1 MKTQKS
7 KSENE
12 ATNTTGILKLIPE
25 IKNDK
30 IIDLRNIV
38 LGKRDKSRFF
48 SFPQTE
54 TIATKLK
61 TVIEQLKND
70 LSKTDFY
77 DTFYYLINQKYYD
90 TGKVVIDNTYMAL
103 QNKATI
109 LNLHIYIAYVYNVYG
124 YKHLKLVTKQH
135 DNKKFWYVSIF
146 VEEGFTTHHI
156 KQAIGN
162 EIRNVANNLM
172 IIPTHIHDIL
182 TGNETRQQIIK
193 LIEG

>member
-1 MKTQKS
+1 MKNT
-7 KSENE
+7 KSEND
-12 ATNTTGILKLIPE
+12 ATTTGILKLIPK
-25 IKNDK
+25 IKNEK
-30 IIDLRNIV
+30 IVDLRNIV

-54 TIATKLK
+54 TIAIKLK
-61 TVIEQLKND
+61 TVIEQLKKD
-70 LSKTDFY
+70 LSKNDFY

-124 YKHLKLVTKQH
+124 YKHLKLVTEQH
-135 DNKKFWYVSIF
+135 SNKKFWYVSIF
-146 VEEGFTTHHI
+146 VEQGYTTHHI

-182 TGNETRQQIIK
+182 KGNETRQDIIK